1 MTAPRWSRRRLLVEI
16 RRIQGVL
23 SRADVHFSKSRGW
36 SSAEVDRTRLQLRAL
51 ELMVVGER
59 VVAKASMSDE
69 TQNYSLRKRN
79 TELRTRNDGRGTR
92 RSASACKAS
101 A

>member
-23 SRADVHFSKSRGW
+23 SRADIHFGKSRGW
-36 SSAEVDRTRLQLRAL
+36 NSAEVDRTRLQLRAL

-59 VVAKASMSDE
+59 VVAKASMSGA
-69 TQNYSLRKRN
+69 TRNYSLRQSN
-79 TELRTRNDGRGTR
+79 TELRQRNNERGTR
-92 RSASACKAS
+92 RSASAS
-101 A
+101 TD

>member
-23 SRADVHFSKSRGW
+23 SRADVHFSKARGW
-36 SSAEVDRTRLQLRAL
+36 NSAEVDRTRLQLRAL
-51 ELMVVGER
+51 ELMVV
-59 VVAKASMSDE
+59 AKASMSDE
-69 TQNYSLRKRN
+69 TRNYSLRKRN
-79 TELRTRNDGRGTR
+79 AELRARNDGRGTR
-92 RSASACKAS
+92 RSASACKAN